1 MNNDDMNKAD
11 NIEETNDI
19 ILLYQKKIMEE
30 LGLDKLSEKEKEE
43 AEAKIANLVNNR
55 VVNIILA
62 YLPEEKAEEFKVLI
76 EQEKLD
82 EIIKFLKT
90 TVPDIEVKIANDLML
105 LRKELISK
113 LAKK

>member
-1 MNNDDMNKAD
+1 MNDDNMNKAD
-11 NIEETNDI
+11 NVEETNDI

-30 LGLDKLSEKEKEE
+30 LGLDKLPEKEKEE

-55 VVNIILA
+55 AVNIILA
-62 YLPEEKAEEFKVLI
+62 YLPEEKVEEFKVLI

-82 EIIKFLKT
+82 EIIEFLKRT
-90 TVPDIEVKIANDLML
+90 IPDIEVKIANDLML

-113 LAKK
+113 LANK